1 MQCLCGSVCHLG
13 TPTASGS
20 VVTDQR
26 WLTYRHFHQANSMQW
41 CCWVGLESSV
51 RQIYTDKIYICTTIC
66 SCAVT
71 TIPVSLLTLLNSVQ
85 VHSSFA
91 LQKTR
96 MSAKHQAPV
105 QKPALIK
112 TCHKYKDSNTV
123 NWWWLQSLQSRY
135 GMTLCRS
142 LGILTLECTALL
154 LLFFSK
160 VTHAVGGKWETVLGA
175 G

>member
-85 VHSSFA
+85 P
-91 LQKTR
+91 L
-96 MSAKHQAPV
+96 
-105 QKPALIK
+105 
-112 TCHKYKDSNTV
+112 
-123 NWWWLQSLQSRY
+123 
-135 GMTLCRS
+135 RS
-142 LGILTLECTALL
+142 IMVILSVCFIPGTWHCP
-154 LLFFSK
+154 
-160 VTHAVGGKWETVLGA
+160 LGA
-175 G
+175 RVGNKTMIDVCTS